1 MVKILKLWKEIA
13 EMAKLQKNRELIWD
27 VCDNG
32 SDVFLTP
39 FLMEN
44 TILVSI
50 FYVLFVMST
59 VRIVKV
65 EEVEI
70 LIVFICWC
78 LLGYVGF
85 TWIPYHGQNPDTHG
99 N

>member
-1 MVKILKLWKEIA
+1 
-13 EMAKLQKNRELIWD
+13 

-32 SDVFLTP
+32 SDVVLTP

-70 LIVFICWC
+70 LIVFIFWC

-85 TWIPYHGQNPDTHG
+85 TWIPYHGQNSDTHG

>member
-1 MVKILKLWKEIA
+1 
-13 EMAKLQKNRELIWD
+13 
-27 VCDNG
+27 
-32 SDVFLTP
+32 
-39 FLMEN
+39 MEN

-50 FYVLFVMST
+50 CYVLFVMST

-78 LLGYVGF
+78 LLGYVALRGF
-85 TWIPYHGQNPDTHG
+85 LTTDKIQTPTAIRGLR
-99 N
+99 

>member
-1 MVKILKLWKEIA
+1 MWAVRHDESK
-13 EMAKLQKNRELIWD
+13 
-27 VCDNG
+27 
-32 SDVFLTP
+32 VFLTP
-39 FLMEN
+39 FLTEN
-44 TILVSI
+44 TILVSLI
-50 FYVLFVMST
+50 EILMVMST

-78 LLGYVGF
+78 IFCYVEY
-85 TWIPYHGQNPDTHG
+85 TWIPCHGQNPDTHG